1 MRVNVCLMVLLLMVS
16 MARPAQA
23 ESGDFVLHEGYRFVA
38 GVGAAIVKFDTKIKV
53 LDKQKGTSVFLDPE
67 GNLDLPEVSHVT
79 TLYGGYSFNGM
90 SAIGFSYFGVR
101 RASRPVDF
109 DKVFEDVRVVG
120 DATITDSASFYSL
133 EYGHTLFHD
142 DRSKVRLLAGIY
154 TIDLDYYFRAEGE
167 ITVDG
172 VTRSDTLIKDARVV
186 APLPLVGLD
195 FWFAFTP
202 KWSMA
207 TKVAFVTGT
216 YQDLS
221 ASVIQTGINAR
232 YKINDNLGIVLGL
245 AGFSADVVIEDEAE
259 KQTIGYAYNGM
270 FAGAHFAF

>member
-1 MRVNVCLMVLLLMVS
+1 MRVHVYFLMLFLMVS
-16 MARPAQA
+16 MARPAHA
-23 ESGDFVLHEGYRFVA
+23 ESENFELYEGYRFIA

-53 LDKQKGTSVFLDPE
+53 LDKQKGSRVFLDPE

-79 TLYGGYSFNGM
+79 TLYGSYNFNDT

-120 DATITDSASFYSL
+120 DATITDSTSFYSL
-133 EYGHTLFHD
+133 EYGHSLFRD

-154 TIDLDYYFRAEGE
+154 SIDLDYFFRAEGE

-172 VTRSDTLIKDARVV
+172 VTSSDTLIKDARVF
-186 APLPLVGLD
+186 APLPLIGLD

-216 YQDLS
+216 YQDLT

-232 YKINDNLGIVLGL
+232 YKINDHLGIVLGL
-245 AGFSADVVIEDEAE
+245 AGFSADVVIEDESE

-270 FAGAHFAF
+270 FAGAHFVF